1 MKQPVGGRSDE
12 MLRMD
17 GRTRP
22 RTRANRFGD
31 GRTVAACARAG
42 RPAVIPLTR
51 PPTLPNQDY
60 VEEHE
65 QKDQ

>member
-1 MKQPVGGRSDE
+1 ME
-12 MLRMD
+12 